1 MAETTSLQLCG
12 PTRLQTFCLFVAH
25 EDRVLRKLRIE
36 KGGMGRLT
44 NAAEHFLDFGL
55 KGFHWI
61 VGSQFDSLGSDA
73 AKERRFAQMDSF

>member
-55 KGFHWI
+55 KGFHRI

-73 AKERRFAQMDSF
+73 AKERRFAQVDSF